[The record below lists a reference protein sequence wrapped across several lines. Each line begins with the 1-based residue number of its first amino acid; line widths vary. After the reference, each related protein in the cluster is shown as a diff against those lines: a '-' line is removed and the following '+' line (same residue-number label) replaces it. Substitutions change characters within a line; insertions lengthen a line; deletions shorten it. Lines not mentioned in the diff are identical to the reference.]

1 MTPSHLHLDRND
13 FESCN
18 CTKSMSISEFCEPP
32 RRSSLLQRRIF
43 DLALRTAAFSV
54 SAAVRRAAR
63 ASPRLSNDPFRILV
77 EPSDYILRNVG
88 DMAMMQI
95 AIERLAARWPEAII
109 QVLTDDPQRLNDLCP
124 RALPL
129 SSAGRRLWLADNFLP
144 HCLEDWTSPGLR
156 SQIRLQS
163 PGLVEL
169 LWRYKLRHRSDHW
182 RALKAFTTVVSD
194 AHAVIVT
201 GMGGITDAFP
211 EYARDLLT
219 TLSLALYY
227 GKPVVLVGQ
236 GIGPL
241 ETPWLRELASHVL
254 RRVDLIALRED
265 MTAGPLLKSLGVP
278 MSKTVTTGDDAI
290 EIAYRARS
298 AVLGTG
304 FGINIRASE
313 YSEIDFELLCRLRAL
328 FQQSLRT
335 YSAIAVPVPISNVPG
350 EADLGT
356 FRSLLD
362 GYDGPSM
369 QPPNLRSPTAIV
381 EHLQHCR
388 ILVCGSYHAAV
399 FACSSGVPA
408 VCVAKSAYYL
418 AKFRGLA
425 ELFGDGCEFVSLE
438 DPQFEFRLRD
448 AIHKCWTS
456 AEQLRP
462 RLLQRA
468 VQQMAL
474 GSIAIQKLHDLISAR
489 TDRAPRG

>member
-1 MTPSHLHLDRND
+1 M
-13 FESCN
+13 
-18 CTKSMSISEFCEPP
+18 
-32 RRSSLLQRRIF
+32 
-43 DLALRTAAFSV
+43 AFGVSV
-54 SAAVRRAAR
+54 AVRRAPR
-63 ASPRLSNDPFRILV
+63 ASPSLSKDPLRILV

-88 DMAMMQI
+88 DMAMMQV
-95 AIERLAARWPEAII
+95 AIERLAALWPEAII
-109 QVLTDDPQRLNDLCP
+109 QVLTDDPERLNDLCP

-144 HCLEDWTSPGLR
+144 RWLEARTSPELR
-156 SQIRLQS
+156 SFIRLQS
-163 PGLVEL
+163 PELVKF
-169 LWRYKLRHRSDHW
+169 LWRCKFKLGRSPDRW
-182 RALKAFTTVVSD
+182 RALTAFTTVVAKAD
-194 AHAVIVT
+194 AVIVT

-211 EYARDLLT
+211 EYAHDLLT
-219 TLSLALYY
+219 TLALALYY

-241 ETPWLRELASHVL
+241 ETPGLRELASQVL
-254 RRVDLIALRED
+254 RRADLIALRED
-265 MTAGPLLKSLGVP
+265 VTAGPLLKSLGIP
-278 MSKTVTTGDDAI
+278 MNKTVTTGDDAI

-304 FGINIRASE
+304 FGINIRASD
-313 YSEIDFELLCRLRAL
+313 YSEIDLELLSRLRAL
-328 FQQSLRT
+328 FQLSLRT
-335 YSAIAVPVPISNVPG
+335 YSAIAVPVPISSVPG
-350 EADLGT
+350 EVDLET
-356 FRSLLD
+356 FKSLLD
-362 GYDGPSM
+362 GYDGPFI
-369 QPPNLRSPTAIV
+369 QPPDLGSPTAIV

-456 AEQLRP
+456 AEELRP

-474 GSIAIQKLHDLISAR
+474 GSVAFQTIHDLISAR
-489 TDRAPRG
+489 TRAPTG

>member
-1 MTPSHLHLDRND
+1 M
-13 FESCN
+13 
-18 CTKSMSISEFCEPP
+18 
-32 RRSSLLQRRIF
+32 
-43 DLALRTAAFSV
+43 AFGVSV
-54 SAAVRRAAR
+54 AVRRAPR
-63 ASPRLSNDPFRILV
+63 ASPSLSKDPLRILV

-88 DMAMMQI
+88 DMAMMQV
-95 AIERLAARWPEAII
+95 AIERLAALWPEAII
-109 QVLTDDPQRLNDLCP
+109 QVLTDDPERLNDLCP
-124 RALPL
+124 KALPL

-144 HCLEDWTSPGLR
+144 RWLEARTSPELR
-156 SQIRLQS
+156 SFIRLQS
-163 PGLVEL
+163 PELVKF
-169 LWRYKLRHRSDHW
+169 LWRCKFKLGRSPDRW
-182 RALKAFTTVVSD
+182 RALTAFTTVVAKAD
-194 AHAVIVT
+194 AVIVT

-211 EYARDLLT
+211 EYAHDLLT
-219 TLSLALYY
+219 TLALALYY

-241 ETPWLRELASHVL
+241 ETPRLRELASQVL
-254 RRVDLIALRED
+254 RRADLIALRED
-265 MTAGPLLKSLGVP
+265 VTAGPLLKSLGIP
-278 MSKTVTTGDDAI
+278 MNKTVTTGDDAI

-304 FGINIRASE
+304 FGINIRASD
-313 YSEIDFELLCRLRAL
+313 YSEIDLELLSRLRAL
-328 FQQSLRT
+328 FQLSLRT
-335 YSAIAVPVPISNVPG
+335 YSAIAVPVPISSVPG
-350 EADLGT
+350 EGDLET
-356 FRSLLD
+356 FKSLLD
-362 GYDGPSM
+362 GYDGPFI
-369 QPPNLRSPTAIV
+369 QPPDLGSPTAIV

-456 AEQLRP
+456 AEELRP

-474 GSIAIQKLHDLISAR
+474 GSVAFQTIHDLISAR
-489 TDRAPRG
+489 TRAPTG

>member
-1 MTPSHLHLDRND
+1 M
-13 FESCN
+13 
-18 CTKSMSISEFCEPP
+18 
-32 RRSSLLQRRIF
+32 
-43 DLALRTAAFSV
+43 AFGVSV
-54 SAAVRRAAR
+54 AVRRAPR
-63 ASPRLSNDPFRILV
+63 ASPSLSKDPLRILV

-88 DMAMMQI
+88 DMAMMQV
-95 AIERLAARWPEAII
+95 AIERLAALWPEAII
-109 QVLTDDPQRLNDLCP
+109 QVLTDDPERLNDLCP

-144 HCLEDWTSPGLR
+144 RWLEARTSPELR
-156 SQIRLQS
+156 SFIRLQS
-163 PGLVEL
+163 PELVKF
-169 LWRYKLRHRSDHW
+169 LWRCKFKLRRSPDRW
-182 RALKAFTTVVSD
+182 RALTAFTTVVAKAD
-194 AHAVIVT
+194 AVIVT

-211 EYARDLLT
+211 EYAHDLLT
-219 TLSLALYY
+219 TLALALYY

-241 ETPWLRELASHVL
+241 ETPGLRELASQVL
-254 RRVDLIALRED
+254 RRADLIALRED
-265 MTAGPLLKSLGVP
+265 VTAGPLLKSLGIP
-278 MSKTVTTGDDAI
+278 MNKTVTTGDDAI

-304 FGINIRASE
+304 FGINIRASD
-313 YSEIDFELLCRLRAL
+313 YSEIDLELLSRLRAL
-328 FQQSLRT
+328 FQLSLRT
-335 YSAIAVPVPISNVPG
+335 YSAIAVPVPISSVPG
-350 EADLGT
+350 EVDLET
-356 FRSLLD
+356 FKSLLD
-362 GYDGPSM
+362 GYDGPFI
-369 QPPNLRSPTAIV
+369 QPPDLGSPTAIV

-456 AEQLRP
+456 AEELRP

-474 GSIAIQKLHDLISAR
+474 GSVAFQTIHDLISAR
-489 TDRAPRG
+489 TRAPTG

>member
-1 MTPSHLHLDRND
+1 M
-13 FESCN
+13 
-18 CTKSMSISEFCEPP
+18 
-32 RRSSLLQRRIF
+32 
-43 DLALRTAAFSV
+43 AFGVSV
-54 SAAVRRAAR
+54 AVRRAPR
-63 ASPRLSNDPFRILV
+63 ASPSRSKDPLRILV

-88 DMAMMQI
+88 DMAMMQV
-95 AIERLAARWPEAII
+95 AIERLAALWPEAII
-109 QVLTDDPQRLNDLCP
+109 QVLTDDPERLNDLCP

-144 HCLEDWTSPGLR
+144 RWLEARTSPELR
-156 SQIRLQS
+156 SFIRLQS
-163 PGLVEL
+163 PELVKF
-169 LWRYKLRHRSDHW
+169 LWRCKFKLGRSPDRW
-182 RALKAFTTVVSD
+182 RALTAFTTVVAKAD
-194 AHAVIVT
+194 AVIVT

-211 EYARDLLT
+211 EYAHDLLT
-219 TLSLALYY
+219 TLALALYY

-241 ETPWLRELASHVL
+241 ETPGLRELASQVL
-254 RRVDLIALRED
+254 RRADLIALRED
-265 MTAGPLLKSLGVP
+265 VTAGPLLKSLGIP
-278 MSKTVTTGDDAI
+278 MNNTVTTGDDAI

-304 FGINIRASE
+304 FGINIRASD
-313 YSEIDFELLCRLRAL
+313 YSEIDLELLSRLRAL
-328 FQQSLRT
+328 FQLSLRT
-335 YSAIAVPVPISNVPG
+335 YSAIAVPVPISSVPG
-350 EADLGT
+350 EVDLET
-356 FRSLLD
+356 FKSLLD
-362 GYDGPSM
+362 GYDGPFI
-369 QPPNLRSPTAIV
+369 QPPDLGSPTAIV

-456 AEQLRP
+456 AEELRP

-474 GSIAIQKLHDLISAR
+474 GSVAFQTIHDLISAR
-489 TDRAPRG
+489 TRAPTG

>member
-1 MTPSHLHLDRND
+1 MSSSYSGRPPQRSLLHLQALY
-13 FESCN
+13 
-18 CTKSMSISEFCEPP
+18 
-32 RRSSLLQRRIF
+32 RSIF
-43 DLALRTAAFSV
+43 DLALRAIAYGI
-54 SAAVRRAAR
+54 SATVGRAAS
-63 ASPRLSNDPFRILV
+63 APPRPLKDPLRILV
-77 EPSDYILRNVG
+77 EPSDYLLRNAG

-95 AIERLAARWPEAII
+95 AIERLATLWPKAII
-109 QVLTDDPQRLNDLCP
+109 QVLSDDPQRLNDLCP

-129 SSAGRRLWLADNFLP
+129 SSAGRQLWLADNFLP
-144 HCLEDWTSPGLR
+144 RCLEARTSPELR
-156 SQIRLQS
+156 SFIRLQS
-163 PGLVEL
+163 PELVKFF
-169 LWRYKLRHRSDHW
+169 WRYKLRHSPDRWH
-182 RALKAFTTVVSD
+182 ALAAFTTVVAEAD
-194 AHAVIVT
+194 AVIVT

-211 EYARDLLT
+211 EYAHDLLT

-241 ETPWLRELASHVL
+241 ETPGLRELASHVL
-254 RRVDLIALRED
+254 RRADLIALRED

-278 MSKTVTTGDDAI
+278 MNKTITTGDDAI

-304 FGINIRASE
+304 FGINIRASD
-313 YSEIDFELLCRLRAL
+313 YSEIDLELMRRLRAL

-335 YSAIAVPVPISNVPG
+335 YNAVAVPVPISSVPG
-350 EADLGT
+350 EADLET

-362 GYDGPSM
+362 GYDGPSIE
-369 QPPNLRSPTAIV
+369 PPDLRSPTAII
-381 EHLQHCR
+381 EQLQNCR

-399 FACSSGVPA
+399 FACSSGIPT
-408 VCVAKSAYYL
+408 VCVAKSAYYF

-462 RLLQRA
+462 RLLQSA

-474 GSIAIQKLHDLISAR
+474 GSLAFQKIHDLISAR
-489 TDRAPRG
+489 TDRAPKG

>member
-1 MTPSHLHLDRND
+1 
-13 FESCN
+13 
-18 CTKSMSISEFCEPP
+18 MSTSEFGGPP
-32 RRSSLLQRRIF
+32 RRSLMLQRSIF
-43 DLALRTAAFSV
+43 DLALRTMAFGI
-54 SAAVRRAAR
+54 SAAVRRTAR
-63 ASPRLSNDPFRILV
+63 ASPRLSNDPLRILV

-95 AIERLAARWPEAII
+95 AIERLATLWPEAII

-124 RALPL
+124 SALPL
-129 SSAGRRLWLADNFLP
+129 SSAGRQLWLADNFLP
-144 HCLEDWTSPGLR
+144 RYLKARTSPELR
-156 SQIRLQS
+156 SLIRLQS
-163 PGLVEL
+163 PELVEF
-169 LWRYKLRHRSDHW
+169 LWRYKLRHSPDRR
-182 RALKAFTTVVSD
+182 RALTTFMTVVLE
-194 AHAVIVT
+194 AHAVVVT

-211 EYARDLLT
+211 EYAHDLLT
-219 TLSLALYY
+219 ALSLALYY

-241 ETPWLRELASHVL
+241 ETPGLRELASQVL
-254 RRVDLIALRED
+254 RRADLIALRED
-265 MTAGPLLKSLGVP
+265 ITAGPLLKSLGIP
-278 MSKTVTTGDDAI
+278 MNKTITTGDDAI

-313 YSEIDFELLCRLRAL
+313 YSEIDLELLARLRAL
-328 FQQSLRT
+328 FQQALRT
-335 YSAIAVPVPISNVPG
+335 YGAIAVPVPISSVPG
-350 EADLGT
+350 EADLET

-362 GYDGPSM
+362 GYDGPSI
-369 QPPNLRSPTAIV
+369 QPPDVRSPTAIV

-399 FACSSGVPA
+399 FACSSGVPT

-425 ELFGDGCEFVSLE
+425 ELFGDGCEFVSLK

-474 GSIAIQKLHDLISAR
+474 GSVAFQKIHDLISAR
-489 TDRAPRG
+489 TNRAPRE